1 MKRHRTSHFIWFALA
16 VGWFSVGCAGVRGS
30 VPALMAFLRPPMG
43 WGSWNSF
50 SDTVDSNIIVAQAHA
65 MVSTGLRAAGYRV
78 VLMDEGWWLGKRN
91 AKGEIIVDRRQWPA
105 LKPGERPGDMRNI
118 VRFLH
123 ARRIKAG
130 TYTDAGPFGCSYTGA
145 DIGPHRPNTGSLGH
159 YRQDMLRFVQQ
170 GFDYIKVD
178 WCGAYSKHLDPAT
191 QYAQIARALERAR
204 AKTGRLPFLSIC
216 EWGKQSPWTWA
227 PGIGDLPGVIWRTG
241 GDICAPIVDVPA
253 EAGRRVGLKNV
264 LRNFDAGIHPQGQH
278 TGYYNDLD
286 MMIVGM
292 RGMSLTDDRV
302 QMSLWA
308 ISGAPMI
315 LGADLTKL
323 TKPELA
329 ILTNE
334 SAVAI
339 DQDPMGVQCINI
351 APQSPGLQAWA
362 KPMPQ
367 PGEVAVVLLNRTAH
381 PATIAVLWRQIGLR
395 SRADT
400 TVADVWSGRNLGHHR
415 KGIRAR
421 VRAHDVRM
429 FIISGTP
436 GPLLSYRPSPE
447 PAHQS
452 VRQLMASVCSGI
464 YNRADSIVFSGID
477 ANRKSIYIEIRYRN
491 VSRFPI
497 VARLNVDDHYSTRVQ
512 FPPTAE
518 ASGGVGMVPLEV
530 DFNQSGGHNTLR
542 LTTPAMNRMLV
553 PQSVKAF
560 GW

>member
-1 MKRHRTSHFIWFALA
+1 MKRHRTWHFIWFALA
-16 VGWFSVGCAGVRGS
+16 VGWLPVGCCSARGG
-30 VPALMAFLRPPMG
+30 VPALMAFTPPPMG

-50 SDTVDSNIIVAQAHA
+50 ADTVDSNIIVTQAHA

-78 VLMDEGWWLGKRN
+78 MLMDEGWWLGKRN

-105 LKPGERPGDMRNI
+105 LKRGERPGDMRNI

-123 ARRIKAG
+123 ALGLKAG
-130 TYTDAGPFGCSYTGA
+130 IYTDAGPFGCGDTGP
-145 DIGPHRPNTGSLGH
+145 DIGPRRPNTGSLGH

-178 WCGAYSKHLDPAT
+178 WCGGYRQHLDPAT
-191 QYAQIARALERAR
+191 QYAQIARALERAD
-204 AKTGRLPFLSIC
+204 AKTGRLPFFSIC
-216 EWGKQSPWTWA
+216 DWGKQSPWTWA
-227 PGIGDLPGVIWRTG
+227 PGIGDLPGVMWRTG
-241 GDICAPIVDVPA
+241 FDICAPIVDVPA
-253 EAGRRVGLKNV
+253 EAGRRVGLQNV

-292 RGMSLTDDRV
+292 RGMSLADDRV

-323 TKPELA
+323 SKPELA
-329 ILTNE
+329 ILTNR

-339 DQDPMGVQCINI
+339 NQDPMGVQCINV
-351 APQSPGLQAWA
+351 AQPSPGLQVWA

-367 PGEVAVVLLNRTAH
+367 PGEVAVVLLNRTVH
-381 PATIAVLWRQIGLR
+381 PATIALSWRQIGLR
-395 SRADT
+395 SRAET
-400 TVADVWSGRNLGHHR
+400 SVKDVWLGRNLGHHR
-415 KGIRAR
+415 NGISAR

-436 GPLLSYRPSPE
+436 EHMLNYHPE
-447 PAHQS
+447 PRSAKQNS
-452 VRQLMASVCSGI
+452 RQLMASVCSGI
-464 YNRADSIVFSGID
+464 YSLANTVVFNGID
-477 ANRKSIYIEIRYRN
+477 ANRKSTYIEIQYRN
-491 VSRFPI
+491 ISRFPI
-497 VARLNVDDHYSTRVQ
+497 VARLNVDDRYSTRVQ
-512 FPPTAE
+512 FPPTTKAP
-518 ASGGVGMVPLEV
+518 GGVGMVPLEV
-530 DFNQSGGHNTLR
+530 TFNRSGGHNTLR
-542 LTTPAMNRMLV
+542 LSSPAMHRVLM
-553 PQSVKAF
+553 PQTVTVF

>member
-1 MKRHRTSHFIWFALA
+1 MKRHRILHYIWLALA
-16 VGWFSVGCAGVRGS
+16 FGWLSVGCCSVRGG
-30 VPALMAFLRPPMG
+30 VPAVMAFTRPPMG

-50 SDTVDSNIIVAQAHA
+50 SDTVDSNIIVAQARA
-65 MVSTGLRAAGYRV
+65 MVSTGLRAAGFRV
-78 VLMDEGWWLGKRN
+78 ILMDEGWWLGNRN
-91 AKGEIIVDRRQWPA
+91 AKGEIIVDHRQWPA
-105 LKPGERPGDMRNI
+105 LKRGEQPGDMRNI

-123 ARRIKAG
+123 ALRLKAG
-130 TYTDAGPFGCSYTGA
+130 IYTDAGPFGCGNTGP

-178 WCGAYSKHLDPAT
+178 WCGGYSKHLDPAT
-191 QYAQIARALERAR
+191 QYAQIARALERAG
-204 AKTGRLPFLSIC
+204 AKTGRLPFFSIC

-227 PGIGDLPGVIWRTG
+227 AGIGDLPGVIWRTG

-253 EAGRRVGLKNV
+253 EAGRHVGLQNV
-264 LRNFDAGIHPQGQH
+264 LRNFDAGMHPQGQH

-323 TKPELA
+323 SKPELA
-329 ILTNE
+329 ILTNR

-339 DQDPMGVQCINI
+339 DQDPMGLQCINV
-351 APQSPGLQAWA
+351 AQPSPGLQVWA

-367 PGEVAVVLLNRTAH
+367 PGEVAVVLLNRTLH
-381 PATIAVLWRQIGLR
+381 PATISFSQRRIGLR
-395 SRADT
+395 SLAKAA
-400 TVADVWSGRNLGHHR
+400 VKDVWSGRNIGHQR
-415 KGIRAR
+415 DEISAR

-436 GPLLSYRPSPE
+436 ERMLTYHSAPRS
-447 PAHQS
+447 ADQTD
-452 VRQLMASVCSGI
+452 RQLMASVCSGI
-464 YNRADSIVFSGID
+464 YRSANTVVFDGIG
-477 ANRKSIYIEIRYRN
+477 ANRKSTYIEIRYRN
-491 VSRFPI
+491 ISRFPI
-497 VARLNVDDHYSTRVQ
+497 VARLNVDDRYSTRVQ
-512 FPPTAE
+512 FPPTTGAP
-518 ASGGVGMVPLEV
+518 GGVGMVPLEV
-530 DFNQSGGHNTLR
+530 AFNRSGGHNTLR
-542 LTTPAMNRMLV
+542 LSSPAMHRALM
-553 PQSVKAF
+553 PQTVTVF